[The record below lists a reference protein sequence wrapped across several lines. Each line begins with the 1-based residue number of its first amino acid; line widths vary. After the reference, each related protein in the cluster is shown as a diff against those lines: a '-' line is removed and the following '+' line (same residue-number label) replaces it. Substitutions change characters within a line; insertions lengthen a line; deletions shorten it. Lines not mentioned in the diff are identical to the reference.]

1 MINPTIAIASVLALL
16 LSLMLGLTAAQRRN
30 AIHPELAR
38 KGLHLVMGSVALG
51 FPWLF
56 AESGPVWLLAA
67 LATLTLLA
75 SRYTRLVRERVGGA
89 IHCVKRHSY
98 GDLCFPFSI
107 ALLFQLAGDDFL
119 LYILPMFILTV
130 GDSLAAMV
138 GIFHGRIRYRCPDGK
153 KTVEGSLTLFAVAFS
168 SILIPLA
175 WYAGMNLAQAIFV
188 ALNTAVLVTLVE
200 AVAWRG
206 LDNFLIP
213 VGAFFLLRHFL
224 QQGTFLLLAYFMTL
238 ICVAV
243 ILFYLYLLP
252 QARGKLSKF
261 NHFAMV
267 MLTFGMTNF
276 LVIGG

>member
-1 MINPTIAIASVLALL
+1 MIHPAIAIASVLALL
-16 LSLMLGLTAAQRRN
+16 LLLMLGLTAAQSRN

-56 AESGPVWLLAA
+56 NEPGPVWVLAV

-130 GDSLAAMV
+130 GDALAALV
-138 GIFHGRIRYRCPDGK
+138 GVFHGRIRYRCPDGN
-153 KTVEGSLTLFAVAFS
+153 KTVEGSLSLFAVAFN
-168 SILIPLA
+168 SILVPLA
-175 WYAGMNLAQAIFV
+175 WYADMNLVLALFV

-213 VGAFFLLRHFL
+213 ISTFFLLRHFL
-224 QQGTFLLLAYFMTL
+224 QQDTLLLLAYFMTL
-238 ICVAV
+238 ICVAA
-243 ILFYLYLLP
+243 ILVYVYLLP
-252 QARGKLSKF
+252 RVRVYFSKF
-261 NHFAMV
+261 NHFAV
-267 MLTFGMTNF
+267 VTLMLGMTNF
-276 LVIGG
+276 MAIGS